1 MQSVAGSGCS
11 VRAHSSQ
18 DYPRGE
24 ATCTG
29 SQFPSGRARIQ
40 AQASS
45 SQNHIPSLQFP
56 SKGGSQHHHFVFCQ
70 GGCLAACQS
79 LASGSQVLTKHRPEQ
94 EGGVEGLCQ
103 ASRLYAPSP
112 ASPPPA
118 MSSERLAQQLL
129 TIQNFCPLSWD
140 TSG

>member
-1 MQSVAGSGCS
+1 MTS
-11 VRAHSSQ
+11 
-18 DYPRGE
+18 
-24 ATCTG
+24 TG
-29 SQFPSGRARIQ
+29 SLLPSGRARIQ

-45 SQNHIPSLQFP
+45 SQNHIPSLQFAI
-56 SKGGSQHHHFVFCQ
+56 KGDSQHYHFVFCQ
-70 GGCLAACQS
+70 GGHLAACQS
-79 LASGSQVLTKHRPEQ
+79 LASGSQMLTKHRPEQ
-94 EGGVEGLCQ
+94 EGGAEGLRR

-112 ASPPPA
+112 ASLLPA